1 MLDKNSESHVHVEAI
16 EEPPPPGKSIA
27 FGLERMGLI
36 AVKAPILSMIILA
49 VLIVAAIFGI
59 YRIKIDDS
67 LSQLFRSDSKDYK
80 QYEAV
85 TKRFP
90 ATEFDVLVVVE
101 GKTLLARENLEKIRD
116 MVTDLQLV
124 EGVRGLVSLFSA
136 RQAPE
141 PGKLPAALFPPELP
155 QGAAYDKF
163 VETVKTNEII
173 RGKLL
178 SEDGT
183 LALIVLSLEPS
194 VVSSNDLGK
203 VVGEMRKIMA
213 DDLSGSGLNAQLSG
227 VPVMQLEIR
236 NAVKRDGLTYN
247 ILGILAGCIIA
258 IIFFR
263 KISFMVVAA
272 FPPIIAILLA
282 LGGLGWAG
290 FNLNMFLNV
299 MTPLIMVISFSD
311 SMQLTFAARDRLIAG
326 QDKLTAFTNAVL
338 VVGPACVL
346 THGTAGISFIALQF
360 SDSELIR
367 KFGEAGLAAT
377 IIALIAVLSLVPV
390 FGVLFVRNEKIFAVK
405 FQSADAGV
413 QALRNFCYWIAVRMV
428 GRPGL
433 FSLLAVLLVAGL
445 GFIYATLEPR
455 YRLADQVP
463 DKRQAVAASSRLDA
477 KLTGANPIDVL
488 IEFPKGAS
496 LYAPDTLK
504 TIAEVHAM
512 VEKSAGVGNVWSLET
527 LRRWLA
533 EKAGSNDVATLKEYV
548 SVIPEHLVRRF
559 ISADQDAVVVSG
571 RVPDLDS
578 SEILPVIDKLDKA
591 LDKVRAEHPG
601 FEIAVTGLSAI
612 AARNSANMISKLNHG
627 LTIEFLLVA
636 IFIGLAFRS
645 VVVMFSCIL
654 PGIFPV
660 VASGTVLWILGEGLQ
675 FASVV
680 ALTVSF
686 GLGLSATIHFLNRL
700 RLESKPG
707 ITSGTGGRAR
717 HRAGRSGADP
727 DHGGA
732 GLRPRRHRVLR
743 PAVAAAVRLAQR
755 VLDDRSPGRGSLH
768 PAADLDVPD
777 QPVGKDSRRQSRQ
790 ACGMTSL
797 LNNSGCQTTRGCRP
811 TAAEEGLRNDVCR
824 ISCSPCGRCR
834 RLPRRRAHLS
844 FLSHRA
850 DPDAGLAGRRA
861 ARGRGGVPNLPA
873 AATGALPSRIEE
885 ARPRPASACG
895 GVRPI
900 SLSVEPGR
908 RREGRVCLRERHQ
921 GLGALSAAALDL
933 VRHRDL
939 RHPVG
944 SIAGDAARMARQ

>member
-1 MLDKNSESHVHVEAI
+1 MLEKHSDSEVHVEKI
-16 EEPPPPGKSIA
+16 EQRPMASIA
-27 FGLERMGLI
+27 FGLERLGLI
-36 AVKAPILSMIILA
+36 AVQAPILSCIVLVALIIG
-49 VLIVAAIFGI
+49 AIFGI
-59 YRIKIDDS
+59 ERIKIDDS
-67 LSQLFRSDSKDYK
+67 LSQLFRSDSKEYR

-90 ATEFDVLVVVE
+90 ATEFDVLVVLE
-101 GKTLLARENLEKIRD
+101 GKTLLARDNLEKVRD
-116 MVTDLQLV
+116 LVTDLQLV
-124 EGVRGLVSLFSA
+124 EGTRGLISLFSA
-136 RQAPE
+136 RQAPAR
-141 PGKLPAALFPPELP
+141 GKLPAALFPSELP
-155 QGAAYDKF
+155 EGADYDKF
-163 VETVKTNEII
+163 IETVKTNEII

-178 SEDGT
+178 SEDGA
-183 LALIVLSLEPS
+183 LALIVLSLEPE
-194 VVSSNDLGK
+194 VVASNKLSK
-203 VVGEMRKIMA
+203 VVADIRKLMA
-213 DDLSGSGLNAQLSG
+213 EDLADSGLKAELSG

-236 NAVKRDGLTYN
+236 NAVERDGLTYN

-263 KISFMVVAA
+263 KISFMIVAA
-272 FPPIIAILLA
+272 FPPMIAILLA
-282 LGGLGWAG
+282 LGGLGWAN

-326 QDKLTAFTNAVL
+326 QDKYTAFRNAVL

-433 FSLLAVLLVAGL
+433 FSLLALLLVAGL

-463 DKRQAVAASSRLDA
+463 DKRQAVAASGRLDA

-496 LYAPDTLK
+496 LYGPDTLK
-504 TIAEVHAM
+504 AIADVHAT
-512 VEKSAGVGNVWSLET
+512 VETAAGVGNVWSLET

-533 EKAGSNDVATLKEYV
+533 EKAGSSDVATLKQYV

-559 ISADQDAVVVSG
+559 ISAEQDAVVVSG

-578 SEILPVIDKLDKA
+578 SEILPVVDKLDKA

-601 FEIAVTGLSAI
+601 YEIAVTGLSAI
-612 AARNSANMISKLNHG
+612 AARNSANMIEKLNRG
-627 LTIEFLLVA
+627 LTVEFLLVA

-660 VASGTVLWILGEGLQ
+660 VASGTVLWMLGEGLQ

-700 RLESKPG
+700 RLETTPDISPELAVE
-707 ITSGTGGRAR
+707 RATVLVGP
-717 HRAGRSGADP
+717 ALILTTVVLAC
-727 DHGGA
+727 
-732 GLRPRRHRVLR
+732 GLVVTVFSDLPSLR
-743 PAVAAAVRLAQR
+743 LFGWLSAFSMVAALV
-755 VLDDRSPGRGSLH
+755 
-768 PAADLDVPD
+768 ADLII
-777 QPVGKDSRRQSRQ
+777 
-790 ACGMTSL
+790 L
-797 LNNSGCQTTRGCRP
+797 RP
-811 TAAEEGLRNDVCR
+811 TAMWLMNFWEKLRGK
-824 ISCSPCGRCR
+824 P
-834 RLPRRRAHLS
+834 
-844 FLSHRA
+844 
-850 DPDAGLAGRRA
+850 AG
-861 ARGRGGVPNLPA
+861 
-873 AATGALPSRIEE
+873 
-885 ARPRPASACG
+885 
-895 GVRPI
+895 
-900 SLSVEPGR
+900 
-908 RREGRVCLRERHQ
+908 
-921 GLGALSAAALDL
+921 
-933 VRHRDL
+933 
-939 RHPVG
+939 
-944 SIAGDAARMARQ
+944 